1 MEQKYVIAAMLLLV
15 SSFAGVLL
23 ATFSQRVRDVFFF
36 LMVTMSAM
44 TERWDVNF
52 FGREWYRG
60 TTYGIEISIVD
71 VLAVSVLVSMLLR
84 PGQGAR
90 RWFLPAGMGI
100 MVLFLLFSAL
110 CVVVA
115 DPRLY
120 GYYALSKI
128 LRGIMIFLA
137 AAFYVRGERELR
149 LFLLAL
155 AAIVCYEGFLAIEQ
169 RYRFGIHRVFSD
181 FNAANSLSMY
191 CCMTAPV
198 FVAALNSQLPRYLK
212 AACVAAIGLATLSVV
227 MTISR
232 AGIVTFALVMVAVTI
247 ATVSWKLTAR
257 KLVITMLVLIAAVAV
272 IAKSWETLGSRFT
285 EASLEEEYENRHS
298 QGRGYY
304 IRVALAIVE
313 ENWFGVG
320 PNNWSYWVSNKYG
333 PRLGFKFAPYPGT
346 DRMPK
351 FEVEA
356 DANVDD
362 PQAAPAHNLA
372 ALTLGEMGYGGLVL
386 MVLMWLR
393 WFQMGAVFLWKRTPD
408 PMRRVAV
415 GVFFGTWG
423 IFLQSITEW
432 VFWQTAIYFTFHV
445 MLGVLASLYYQRKK
459 ALRAERRQRR
469 MAEEAFDNPQGAPA
483 MSL

>member
-1 MEQKYVIAAMLLLV
+1 MEQKYIFAAILLV
-15 SSFAGVLL
+15 GSGFAGILL
-23 ATFSQRVRDVFFF
+23 ATFSQRIRDVFFF
-36 LMVTMSAM
+36 LMVTVSAM
-44 TERWDVNF
+44 TERFDVNF

-60 TTYGIEISIVD
+60 TTYGVEISIVD
-71 VLAVSVLVSMLLR
+71 VFAISVLISMLLR
-84 PGQGAR
+84 PGVGER
-90 RWFLPAGMGI
+90 RWFWPASLGT
-100 MVLFLLFSAL
+100 MVLFLLFSAV
-110 CVVVA
+110 CVAAA

-128 LRGIMIFLA
+128 VRGITIFLA
-137 AAFYVRGERELR
+137 AALYIRGERELK

-155 AAIVCYEGFLAIEQ
+155 AAIVCYEGLIAIEQ

-191 CCMTAPV
+191 CCLTAPV
-198 FVAALNSQLPRYLK
+198 FVAALNSRLPRYIKL
-212 AACVAAIGLATLSVV
+212 ASVAALGLAALAVV

-232 AGIVTFALVMVAVTI
+232 AGIVTFALVLIGVTA
-247 ATVSWKLTAR
+247 ATVSWRITAR
-257 KLVITMLVLIAAVAV
+257 KIVVSMVVLAATVA
-272 IAKSWETLGSRFT
+272 IIGKSWETLGSRFT
-285 EASLEEEYENRHS
+285 EASLEEEYENRYS

-351 FEVEA
+351 FEVAA

-386 MVLMWLR
+386 MIVMWMR

-408 PMRRVAV
+408 PMRRIGV
-415 GVFFGTWG
+415 GIFFGTWG

-432 VFWQTAIYFTFHV
+432 VFWQTAIYFTFHI
-445 MLGVLASLYYQRKK
+445 MLGVLASLYFQRKK
-459 ALRAERRQRR
+459 AVRAEREARR
-469 MAEEAFDNPQGAPA
+469 IAEESVELAPPAPA
-483 MSL
+483 LNL